1 MTENQLNR
9 KEMHDN
15 VDAYLDQN
23 VTVWSAVPIINTIKT
38 QFKAINISI
47 AEAWLK
53 QNEAQVFVGQ
63 NKALL
68 KRAIAEKAD
77 ILNDQIEIYASLNG
91 DSTLEAKMSDSMSD
105 LLELR
110 NQEFILKVD
119 DVVLEAENNL
129 APLTTDYGVTQV
141 QVDDLKG
148 DADTF
153 RSLNGMPRKYQI
165 ESVVRTQDLK
175 ELFTQANQLLIKMDK
190 LMKIFKNRNTS
201 FYNGY
206 VAARNIINN

>member
-1 MTENQLNR
+1 MTENQINR

-38 QFKAINISI
+38 QFKAINSSI
-47 AEAWLK
+47 AEVWHK
-53 QNEAQVFVGQ
+53 QNAAQVFIGQ

-68 KRAIAEKAD
+68 KRTIAEKAD

-91 DSTLEAKMSDSMSD
+91 RTVLEAKMSASMSE
-105 LLELR
+105 LLDLR
-110 NQEFILKVD
+110 NQEFILKAD
-119 DVVLEAENNL
+119 EVVFEAEKNL
-129 APLTTDYGVTQV
+129 TALAAEYGVTQE
-141 QVDDLKG
+141 QVNDLKG
-148 DADTF
+148 DTDAF
-153 RSLNGMPRKYQI
+153 RSLNGMPRKYKI
-165 ESVVRTQDLK
+165 ESVVQTQDLK
-175 ELFTQANQLLIKMDK
+175 VLFTEANQLLVKMDK
-190 LMKIFKNRNTS
+190 LMKMFKKRDTS